1 MPSTGSGQ
9 HRRHRAARLTPTA
22 LALLLT
28 LSLAAC
34 SAAPPSTK
42 SEPRPTEQTSE
53 RPPSAVPSGGT
64 LFGSNVWQ
72 APGETPRDAMTR
84 VDATYGPVGIV
95 RLFSKWM
102 PPDWGVLD
110 EEVGDRPV
118 VVSFRLRPAKVLAGE
133 FDDQLTAWFS
143 GAPAD
148 RDVYWVYYHE
158 PEDETERGEFS
169 AQAFQDAWTHIARLA
184 EAVDSPRLHATLI
197 LMCWTVTEHS
207 RRLWRDYVPDNGLVD
222 VLAWDCYAKGAD
234 AESYADITALLE
246 PARQASASIGAAW
259 GIGELGARIM
269 DGDDGHDRAAWLG
282 EVGNYA
288 IEHDARFVAYFDA
301 PVGGSFRLTDP
312 PSIDAWAR
320 LVRS

>member
-1 MPSTGSGQ
+1 M
-9 HRRHRAARLTPTA
+9 

-28 LSLAAC
+28 LGLAAC
-34 SAAPPSTK
+34 SAPMPSAESARRPIDAT
-42 SEPRPTEQTSE
+42 SQRPTDVL
-53 RPPSAVPSGGT
+53 PSSAT

-72 APGETPRDAMTR
+72 APGETPREAMAR
-84 VDATYGPVGIV
+84 IDATYGPVAIA

-102 PPDWGVLD
+102 PPDWAVLD
-110 EEVGDRPV
+110 AEVGERPV
-118 VVSFRLRPAKVLAGE
+118 VVSFRLRPSKVLAGE
-133 FDDQLTAWFS
+133 FDDQLTAWFR

-184 EAVDSPRLHATLI
+184 EAVDNPRLHATLI

-207 RRLWRDYVPDNGLVD
+207 GRLWRDYVPDNGLVD

-234 AESYADITALLE
+234 AASYADITALLE

-259 GIGELGARIM
+259 GIGELGAQVM
-269 DGDDGHDRAAWLG
+269 EGDDGHDRAAWLR
-282 EVGNYA
+282 EVGDYA
-288 IEHDARFVAYFDA
+288 IDHGALFVTYFDA
-301 PVGGSFRLTDP
+301 PIGGSFRLTDP
-312 PSIDAWAR
+312 PSIDAWAS